1 MNTFGRV
8 AVCGAI
14 SQYNA
19 TEQPKGNWLINFI
32 INHNYGSSHTGHYV
46 SQLILGHQLRV
57 EGFLTARWLEEWPK
71 AFKQMSDWIS
81 EVTITQNVKL
91 LRIYMWKAKNNM
103 PGKSAAWY
111 IFIYSHALA
120 IPRSDW
126 GLSHIYMDGSYTYAL
141 CASYLS
147 HKQFDIR
154 ENSNMK
160 KPSLWDLTMRSMLS
174 LDSSLEPTLGR
185 RLSRFEPHWL

>member
-1 MNTFGRV
+1 M
-8 AVCGAI
+8 
-14 SQYNA
+14 
-19 TEQPKGNWLINFI
+19 
-32 INHNYGSSHTGHYV
+32 

-57 EGFLTARWLEEWPK
+57 EGFLAARWLEEWPK
-71 AFKQMSDWIS
+71 AFKQMSNWIS

-91 LRIYMWKAKNNM
+91 LRICEKPKIICQ
-103 PGKSAAWY
+103 AAWY
-111 IFIYSHALA
+111 IFIYIYSHALA

-185 RLSRFEPHWL
+185 RLSRFELH